1 MGPLGSSRAEPVAVG
16 MAFSRAAAGLVDELC
31 DVLDY
36 VEYPYELLTTN
47 PDAVQR
53 ACRGRAIL
61 HSASLSLA
69 SGDLPA
75 TDLLRSV
82 ADIADQISSPWV
94 GEHLAFIAARPPNG
108 DPGERL
114 DVGYAVSPP
123 MTSEIIDIVSEALAA
138 TKSVIERPLILENS
152 PIYLPLPGASM
163 SQGQVVKEICRQSDV
178 GVLMDLAHL
187 RITCDTFSLD
197 PTSALLE
204 FPVEKITEVHLSG
217 VTSIDD
223 MLWDDHSGVPDVIQ
237 YDLLRIVLDRA
248 PVCAITHEYNWPP
261 GFPADVARRQLDR
274 TFEMLADVT

>member
-1 MGPLGSSRAEPVAVG
+1 MGSWWSSRAEPAVG
-16 MAFSRAAAGLVDELC
+16 MAFSRAAVGLVDELS

-36 VEYPYELLTTN
+36 VEYPYELLSSN

-53 ACRGRAIL
+53 ACHGRAIL

-69 SGDLPA
+69 SGDPPA

-82 ADIADQISSPWV
+82 ADIAGQISSPWV
-94 GEHLAFIAARPPNG
+94 GEHLAFIAARPPDG
-108 DPGERL
+108 DPGERF

-123 MTSEIIDIVSEALAA
+123 MTAETIDIVSEALAA

-152 PIYLPLPGASM
+152 PIYLPLPSANM
-163 SQGQVVKEICRQSDV
+163 SQGQVVSEICRQSDV

-204 FPVEKITEVHLSG
+204 FPVEKIIEVHLSG
-217 VTSIDD
+217 VTSIEDR
-223 MLWDDHSGVPDVIQ
+223 LWDDHSGVPDVIQ
-237 YDLLRIVLDRA
+237 YELLRIILDRS
-248 PVCAITHEYNWPP
+248 PVCAITHEYNWAP
-261 GFPADVARRQLDR
+261 GFPPDVARRQLDR
-274 TFEMLADVT
+274 TFEITAGAT